1 MERGVASPLE
11 EKKPAVTEVV
21 LLGETGFD
29 WSFNCGGCCVGCGS
43 SELLKRVVGESLH
56 EQRKEH
62 WVTMML
68 GGASLASVCLV
79 PGFGEPICCN
89 HVGCCGHHDDDD
101 LDAENESVVVG
112 EAPPILNSDVAST
125 TGIRALFETVRSME
139 AAFFKAQSAADLARV
154 ALLCQHSLS
163 AAADVVAR
171 LHPEEMKGVD
181 IQNPV
186 VAIHVLD
193 TFFGSR
199 IGNNL
204 DDPSRKMIRSTL
216 VLTYDIQAGGFRDRA
231 QASVT
236 VESVRFIVGAFL
248 LLV

>member
-1 MERGVASPLE
+1 MESGNE
-11 EKKPAVTEVV
+11 
-21 LLGETGFD
+21 
-29 WSFNCGGCCVGCGS
+29 
-43 SELLKRVVGESLH
+43 VGEWFSSWWGGKFLF
-56 EQRKEH
+56 
-62 WVTMML
+62 L
-68 GGASLASVCLV
+68 GRPDDFRAPGWASRDQTCARR
-79 PGFGEPICCN
+79 
-89 HVGCCGHHDDDD
+89 
-101 LDAENESVVVG
+101 
-112 EAPPILNSDVAST
+112 EARRRN
-125 TGIRALFETVRSME
+125 GIRAAREGWGGSLPMLAPVRSRCRQGCPQERTCPRSPRDLRPQAGNPGCSPARILGGEKGVLPMS
-139 AAFFKAQSAADLARV
+139 SARIGNR
-154 ALLCQHSLS
+154 SLPPVP
-163 AAADVVAR
+163 VVAR
-171 LHPEEMKGVD
+171 LHPEEMNGVD
-181 IQNPV
+181 TQNPV